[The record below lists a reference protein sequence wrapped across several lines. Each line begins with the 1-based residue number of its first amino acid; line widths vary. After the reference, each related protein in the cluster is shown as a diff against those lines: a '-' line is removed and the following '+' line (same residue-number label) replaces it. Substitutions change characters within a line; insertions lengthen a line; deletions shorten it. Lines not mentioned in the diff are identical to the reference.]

1 MADVQLAQNIVRK
14 FWNRG
19 WPKPI
24 KYLGGGMNGKVYE
37 GNNGRLIKFIA
48 NRNPAEFEALKN
60 LQGTHV
66 VPRHGP
72 KNAAMFNL
80 KFIGINANRVHR
92 NMFPKLANT
101 PTNMTVVVMGKVGG
115 NKGMTLATYL
125 RRYYP
130 ANKANVQR
138 RVKYLVEQ
146 MHLKGWAHGNLH
158 SGNIIVSVSPKGRIT
173 GMWVID
179 FGRAY
184 KLNGQTERE
193 AFMKLKYDPAY
204 KTFATS
210 SAFNNGTLNV
220 PIRGSPLRRA
230 NVHMMNVHYGK
241 RIEPAQEQKWR
252 NIRKFALNEV
262 AKYLKSP
269 KRKLGRKLSTPRRSP
284 KKPTP
289 RRRVSA

>member
-1 MADVQLAQNIVRK
+1 MSNVQLAQNIVKR
-14 FWNRG
+14 FWNRT

-24 KYLGGGMNGKVYE
+24 KYIGGGANGKVYE

-48 NRNPAEFEALKN
+48 NRNPEEFKALQG

-72 KNAAMFNL
+72 KNSAMFKL
-80 KFIGINANRVHR
+80 RPYINANRVHR
-92 NMFPKLANT
+92 NMFPNLANT
-101 PTNMTVVVMGKVGG
+101 PTNMTIVVMGKVGG
-115 NKGMTLATYL
+115 NKGMTLSSYL
-125 RRYYP
+125 RKYP

-138 RVKYLVEQ
+138 RVEYLVEQ

-158 SGNIIVSVSPKGRIT
+158 SGNIIVSVSPAGRIT

-204 KTFATS
+204 KSYATGME
-210 SAFNNGTLNV
+210 FNRGMARNV
-220 PIRGSPLRRA
+220 PTRGSPLLRRA

-252 NIRKFALNEV
+252 NTRKFALNEI

-269 KRKLGRKLSTPRRSP
+269 KKRTSTPRSARSAPRTKP
-284 KKPTP
+284 KP
-289 RRRVSA
+289 RRRMSA